1 MLTETEAA
9 VLKGQIDLIDTLLA
23 APKEQL
29 PSLLLD
35 LQEQIAEQYATGW
48 LGG

>member
-1 MLTETEAA
+1 MNELEAA
-9 VLKGQIDLIDTLLA
+9 ALKGQLDLIEVLLA

-35 LQEQIAEQYATGW
+35 LQEQIAERYATDW
-48 LGG
+48 IGG